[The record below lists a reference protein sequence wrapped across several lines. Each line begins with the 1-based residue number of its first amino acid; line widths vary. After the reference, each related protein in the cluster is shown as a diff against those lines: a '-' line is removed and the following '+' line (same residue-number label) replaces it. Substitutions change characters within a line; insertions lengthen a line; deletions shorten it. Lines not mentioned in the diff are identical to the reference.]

1 MLITSLVF
9 ALQTN
14 LFTNLTFNQ
23 MVIVVMMVIIIKV
36 MMILVMAV
44 MMMVM
49 RVATVVMIMI
59 IGVIVVMVMIVVVMM
74 LVMMVVVMMM
84 VMMMMVVM
92 MVVMMMMV
100 ILIMVIIQALYR
112 TMSTGCSEPETAREQ
127 AKYGRHNSFFLQFL
141 YSDVSMTTTVKLVHQ
156 QQWHT
161 NSIILLYYA
170 FKLLHLYVDSRGT
183 LFNASTN
190 SRCFA

>member
-1 MLITSLVF
+1 
-9 ALQTN
+9 
-14 LFTNLTFNQ
+14 
-23 MVIVVMMVIIIKV
+23 MVIVVMMILVIAMMMILMRVVTVV
-36 MMILVMAV
+36 MMI
-44 MMMVM
+44 
-49 RVATVVMIMI
+49 
-59 IGVIVVMVMIVVVMM
+59 IVVVMM

-92 MVVMMMMV
+92 MMVMMMMV

-127 AKYGRHNSFFLQFL
+127 AKHGRHSSFFLQFL
-141 YSDVSMTTTVKLVHQ
+141 YSDISMTTTVKLVHQ